1 MEIRKASIA
10 DLESILKIY
19 EKARQ
24 YMVQTVIQISGLK
37 ITGRLKI
44 WLKKT

>member
-24 YMVQTVIQISGLK
+24 YMIKNGKPNQWAK
-37 ITGRLKI
+37 ITCRLKI
-44 WLKKT
+44 